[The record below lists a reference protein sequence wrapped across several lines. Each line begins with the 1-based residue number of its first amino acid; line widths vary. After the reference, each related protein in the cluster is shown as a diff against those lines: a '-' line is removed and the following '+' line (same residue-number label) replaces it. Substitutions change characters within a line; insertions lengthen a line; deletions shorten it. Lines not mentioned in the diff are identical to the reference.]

1 MYVGDEL
8 ICALGIPKSNSFL
21 VSLVFKK
28 LNENG
33 EDDKFYTKLKW
44 IPDTPFSLT
53 FYCKKF
59 QTQKN

>member
-33 EDDKFYTKLKW
+33 EDDEFYTKLKW
-44 IPDTPFSLT
+44 VPDTPFP
-53 FYCKKF
+53 
-59 QTQKN
+59 